1 MDWRDLVLVRR
12 ESAALA
18 WLLSDIVEMWLLDRP
33 PLSGP
38 SFKENPKMSDASN

>member
-18 WLLSDIVEMWLLDRP
+18 WLFSDIVEMWL
-33 PLSGP
+33 LSGP